1 MLTLLSLFLTLVKL
15 GKVRLIGILAIIL
28 NIINAKTFERKTF
41 GPKCKSEPLKNMD
54 FCSKGKNLEVFHRF
68 NELRVNELNSA
79 KCHTW
84 SNIEPDRPEL
94 GSI

>member
-1 MLTLLSLFLTLVKL
+1 MQKPLNVKRLARNVNQNLSK
-15 GKVRLIGILAIIL
+15 IW
-28 NIINAKTFERKTF
+28 TFVQKE
-41 GPKCKSEPLKNMD
+41 
-54 FCSKGKNLEVFHRF
+54 KNLEVFHRF

-94 GSI
+94 GSIRAERQFSV

>member
-1 MLTLLSLFLTLVKL
+1 MQKPLNVKRLARNVNQNLS
-15 GKVRLIGILAIIL
+15 KVW
-28 NIINAKTFERKTF
+28 TFVQKE
-41 GPKCKSEPLKNMD
+41 
-54 FCSKGKNLEVFHRF
+54 KNLEVFHRF

-94 GSI
+94 GSIRAGRQFSL